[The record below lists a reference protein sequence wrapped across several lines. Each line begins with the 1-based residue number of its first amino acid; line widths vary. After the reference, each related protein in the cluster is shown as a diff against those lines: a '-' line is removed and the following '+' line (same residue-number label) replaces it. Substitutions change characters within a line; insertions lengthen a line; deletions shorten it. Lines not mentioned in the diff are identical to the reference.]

1 MKPGIKL
8 KCELVR
14 RGLRQ
19 YQLASKLG
27 ICPTTLNRQL
37 NGKAPIAKN
46 EIARVKQA
54 IQGLAELTKSESY

>member
-1 MKPGIKL
+1 MNPGIRL

-27 ICPTTLNRQL
+27 VCPTTLNRQL
-37 NGKAPIAKN
+37 NGKARIDKDDIAK
-46 EIARVKQA
+46 IKKA
-54 IQGLAELTKSESY
+54 IKWFAGKR